1 MYVSD
6 KEMKTGRPKDYKNR
20 VMFTTTME
28 SELLERFKAISLRDR
43 KNMNEI
49 MQELITKYLKVHED
63 GNEQYTLDDP
73 TVAYPAFGRDYT
85 VLEKYFMNHVT
96 DKDFNDIKFK
106 LQEWVGCFKKRFGE
120 SPL

>member
-1 MYVSD
+1 MYV
-6 KEMKTGRPKDYKNR
+6 MKTGRPKDYKNR

-28 SELLERFKAISLRDR
+28 AELLERFKAISIRDR

-49 MQELITKYLKVHED
+49 MQEMITKYLKIHEN

-73 TVAYPAFGRDYT
+73 TMAYPAFGRDYA
-85 VLEKYFMNHVT
+85 VLEKYFLGLP
-96 DKDFNDIKFK
+96 DKEQDDHKFK
-106 LQEWVGCFKKRFGE
+106 IQEWAGAYKKRFGE